1 MKTGNHTDWEPT
13 GHNLDMTSEQI
24 DFRTKWKREH
34 GRMKGANQAWKRHVI
49 RAERKARKGK

>member
-1 MKTGNHTDWEPT
+1 MPMNGHTLE
-13 GHNLDMTSEQI
+13 MSSKQI